1 MANGIT
7 FGDKYH
13 TYNDWGLKLLSLYIP
28 TPAVKENYI
37 DVPGMDGSIDLTDV
51 LGRPLY
57 SDRDGIE
64 IAFDL
69 LDGSYSKWFALCEK
83 ISSVLHGKKL
93 KMVLDD
99 ENNRFYNVRLNIDYS
114 KSDAVMSQ
122 IVLSG
127 KAEPFKYD
135 IQSTSEAWLWDSF
148 SFINGVIQ
156 QLSDITITE
165 SAVIKLIG
173 KGIGSNPIFVVNEA
187 EKLQVTYN
195 NNTYDLAVGN
205 NRIPDIRIAEGEEA
219 ELVFS
224 GTGDLAIDYR
234 GEYL

>member
-1 MANGIT
+1 MGNGIT
-7 FGDKYH
+7 FDDKYH
-13 TYNDWGLKLLSLYIP
+13 TYNDWSLKLLSLYIP
-28 TPAVKENYI
+28 TPSVKENYI

-64 IAFDL
+64 IVFDL

-83 ISSVLHGKKL
+83 ISSILHGKRL

-99 ENNRFYNVRLNIDYS
+99 ESNRFYNVRLNVDIN
-114 KSDAVMSQ
+114 KSNAVMSQ

-135 IQSTSEAWLWDSF
+135 VQSTTEAWLWDSF
-148 SFINGVIQ
+148 NFVNGVIQ
-156 QLSDITITE
+156 QLNDITIEE
-165 SAVIKLIG
+165 STVIKLIG
-173 KGIGSNPIFVVNEA
+173 KGIGSNPTFVVNEA
-187 EKLQVTYN
+187 KKLQVTYN
-195 NNTYDLAVGN
+195 NNIFDLSVGK
-205 NRIPDIRIAEGEEA
+205 NRFPDIRIAEGEEA
-219 ELVFS
+219 ELTFT
-224 GTGDLAIDYR
+224 GTGKLAIDYR